1 MFPKNC
7 DISLLKQ
14 LTYGP
19 YSSLSTSLLKTLSGR
34 IAERVQ
40 TRIHLISSSSRE
52 KPWLWNCSFE
62 SLVCWQ
68 RVPLERYCK
77 SFEKYQKI
85 HVAVNQM
92 IIITCIE
99 IDLTNHTR
107 WWQTNDDGKIF
118 CWSTPIANE
127 INIGRLISNISNYKH
142 LFHWL

>member
-1 MFPKNC
+1 MFPKNW

-14 LTYGP
+14 LIYGP

-62 SLVCWQ
+62 SPVCWQ

-92 IIITCIE
+92 IILICIQ
-99 IDLTNHTR
+99 IDLTHHTS
-107 WWQTNDDGKIF
+107 WWQMNDGSKMF
-118 CWSTPIANE
+118 CSTIPIAND
-127 INIGRLISNISNYKH
+127 INTGGLTSNISNFKH
-142 LFHWL
+142 